1 MPDDSSRRTSPRA
14 FLSRSQTLPGA
25 LGLGSTHLSSQRPP
39 ICGSGLRDSR
49 ERYAP
54 IRRLR
59 ARTAAVA
66 ATISEF
72 FRDFTCPSRGKC
84 VGCSLWGRSCIFPRR
99 EPGGCVGVCVWGGCK
114 RCFHFGSGRVKL
126 TAVLFPL
133 PARFS
138 WSQGNSQC
146 SGTWNT
152 SCVLNPETAAIALEM
167 GARLPPWSWQGD
179 SKQQ

>member
-1 MPDDSSRRTSPRA
+1 MFPDASR
-14 FLSRSQTLPGA
+14 
-25 LGLGSTHLSSQRPP
+25 
-39 ICGSGLRDSR
+39 CSGVGQHTPVFPASAQL
-49 ERYAP
+49 
-54 IRRLR
+54 RLR
-59 ARTAAVA
+59 PARLQGAIRPHPPAAGQNSSGA
-66 ATISEF
+66 ATISKF

-99 EPGGCVGVCVWGGCK
+99 EPGGCVGVCVGGGCK

-126 TAVLFPL
+126 AAVLFPL

-146 SGTWNT
+146 SGTWNS

-179 SKQQ
+179 SKRQ